1 MKWGGMRVDL
11 HRDRLAREGGRRE
24 GRKQGGTP
32 GRAGPGS
39 LAPGVARQ
47 AGEEEVLRRGGWG
60 GAC

>member
-1 MKWGGMRVDL
+1 MTCTGTGLRG
-11 HRDRLAREGGRRE
+11 REGERRRE

-47 AGEEEVLRRGGWG
+47 AGEEEVLS
-60 GAC
+60 